1 MVRLR
6 DGMWLPAA
14 GMKVDYAEEVYDI
27 AAHEDQQ
34 QLSLLCPVK
43 QIRGRGDTLNQ
54 PTVTVDI
61 KAEMDG
67 VVSVESTHWA
77 GAQNKGPH
85 FDLYPQGK
93 PSVQGKIVKSDKG
106 TTLESGSLAATISS
120 DPHTFNIQFH
130 STDGSRNLTTLGQRS
145 TGYAYSPTPTTPMQL
160 GDMRDFQHY
169 MFMQTTLSVGES
181 VHGLGERFGA
191 WNKVG
196 QAVTIWNADG
206 GTSSDQSY
214 KNVPFWM
221 SNRGYGVFIDTPGR
235 VEMEIGSER
244 CCRVQTTVESQRL
257 KYYVIYGPT
266 PKEVLKKYSILTGRP
281 GKVPAWSYGLWLST
295 SFTTNYDEA
304 TVTSFLEG
312 MKERG
317 SPVEVFHF
325 DCFWMKAFTWSDFV
339 FDSERFPDP
348 KGQISRMKE
357 SGLCKKV
364 SVWINPYIAQHGA
377 AFKTAAEKG
386 YLLKRKNGDV
396 WQWDLWQAG
405 MGLLDITN
413 PEAVTWY
420 VECLNGLFDTG
431 VDAIK
436 TDFGER
442 IPTKD
447 VQWFDT
453 TVDPE
458 KMHNY
463 YAFGYNKLV
472 YEAVQK
478 RYGDDE
484 AVLFARAST
493 AGCQRFPLQWGGDCE
508 STPEALGETV
518 RGGLSLGISGFSFW
532 SCDIGG
538 FEGSPPPWIYKRW
551 VAMGLLCSH
560 SRLHGSNSYRVPWTV
575 DNDDRSEEGCSK
587 TLAKWR
593 ALKMRLMPYILSQAA
608 EAIDGGLPLSLR
620 SVALEFPEDPTAW
633 YLDRQFMLGSQL
645 LIAPIFEESG
655 EVEFY
660 LPKGKWTSY
669 FTNEVKAGPGWFRE
683 KHNFGSL
690 PLYVRENTVLVLG
703 GREVEGPAYDYA
715 KGVEVCLYQAR
726 SGARTTLVNN
736 EGEKIGELVV
746 GEDGKF
752 TGTDVLSGF
761 AVSEA
766 GRNLDGD
773 IPISALSLE

>member
-14 GMKVDYAEEVYDI
+14 GMKLDYAEEVYDI
-27 AAHEDQQ
+27 ATHDDQQ
-34 QLSLLCPVK
+34 RLSLLCPVK
-43 QIRGRGDTLNQ
+43 QIRSRGDTLNQ

-93 PSVQGKIVKSDKG
+93 PSIQAKIVKSDKG
-106 TTLESGSLAATISS
+106 TTLESGSLSATVSS
-120 DPHTFNIQFH
+120 NPHTFNIQFH

-160 GDMRDFQHY
+160 GDMRDFHHY

-221 SNRGYGVFIDTPGR
+221 SNRGYGVFVDTPGR
-235 VEMEIGSER
+235 VEMEVGSER
-244 CCRVQTTVESQRL
+244 CARVQTTVESQRL
-257 KYYVIYGPT
+257 KFYVIYGPT
-266 PKEVLKKYSILTGRP
+266 PKEVLKRYSILTGRP

-317 SPVEVFHF
+317 SAVQVFHF

-348 KGQISRMKE
+348 KGQIARMKE
-357 SGLCKKV
+357 RGLCKKV

-377 AFKTAAEKG
+377 AFKVAAENG

-413 PEAVTWY
+413 PEAVAWY

-447 VQWFDT
+447 VQWHDT

-478 RYGDDE
+478 RYGTDE

-508 STPEALGETV
+508 STPEALGETI

-575 DNDDRSEEGCSK
+575 DNDDRSEEGCSR
-587 TLAKWR
+587 TLAKWT
-593 ALKMRLMPYILSQAA
+593 ALKMRLMPYILSQAG

-645 LIAPIFEESG
+645 LVAPIFEESG

-669 FTNEVKAGPGWFRE
+669 FTNEVKAGPGWFKE

-703 GREVEGPAYDYA
+703 GREEQGPTYDYA
-715 KGVEVCLYQAR
+715 KGVEICLYQAKP
-726 SGARTTLVNN
+726 GAKATLVNN
-736 EGEKIGELVV
+736 EGERTGELVV
-746 GEDGKF
+746 GDDGKLS
-752 TGTDVLSGF
+752 GTDVLSAF
-761 AVSEA
+761 TVSEV
-766 GRNLDGD
+766 GRSLDGEMT
-773 IPISALSLE
+773 IAALSLD

>member
-295 SFTTNYDEA
+295 RFTTNYD
-304 TVTSFLEG
+304 
-312 MKERG
+312 
-317 SPVEVFHF
+317 
-325 DCFWMKAFTWSDFV
+325 
-339 FDSERFPDP
+339 
-348 KGQISRMKE
+348 
-357 SGLCKKV
+357 
-364 SVWINPYIAQHGA
+364 
-377 AFKTAAEKG
+377 
-386 YLLKRKNGDV
+386 
-396 WQWDLWQAG
+396 
-405 MGLLDITN
+405 
-413 PEAVTWY
+413 
-420 VECLNGLFDTG
+420 
-431 VDAIK
+431 
-436 TDFGER
+436 
-442 IPTKD
+442 
-447 VQWFDT
+447 
-453 TVDPE
+453 
-458 KMHNY
+458 
-463 YAFGYNKLV
+463 
-472 YEAVQK
+472 
-478 RYGDDE
+478 
-484 AVLFARAST
+484 
-493 AGCQRFPLQWGGDCE
+493 
-508 STPEALGETV
+508 
-518 RGGLSLGISGFSFW
+518 
-532 SCDIGG
+532 
-538 FEGSPPPWIYKRW
+538 
-551 VAMGLLCSH
+551 
-560 SRLHGSNSYRVPWTV
+560 
-575 DNDDRSEEGCSK
+575 
-587 TLAKWR
+587 
-593 ALKMRLMPYILSQAA
+593 
-608 EAIDGGLPLSLR
+608 
-620 SVALEFPEDPTAW
+620 
-633 YLDRQFMLGSQL
+633 
-645 LIAPIFEESG
+645 
-655 EVEFY
+655 
-660 LPKGKWTSY
+660 
-669 FTNEVKAGPGWFRE
+669 
-683 KHNFGSL
+683 
-690 PLYVRENTVLVLG
+690 
-703 GREVEGPAYDYA
+703 
-715 KGVEVCLYQAR
+715 
-726 SGARTTLVNN
+726 
-736 EGEKIGELVV
+736 
-746 GEDGKF
+746 
-752 TGTDVLSGF
+752 
-761 AVSEA
+761 
-766 GRNLDGD
+766 
-773 IPISALSLE
+773 